1 MVVQQL
7 SRHLCTRVSNFHF
20 FMSKSKFSSPLNTSP
35 HSKFQWRVERNR
47 KVKNVW
53 KNFATRRHTRR
64 AASACRTHESL
75 EQTTQKKLQL
85 MTKKMQMRRSQK
97 MVMTAI
103 LVLFAANEIRP
114 TEECC
119 HSLEIILKTNSR
131 DFMFLFSRFTR
142 HHPMADRG
150 ERRH

>member
-85 MTKKMQMRRSQK
+85 MTKKMQMRRSRK

-103 LVLFAANEIRP
+103 MVFICSQWDTTNWGMLP
-114 TEECC
+114 
-119 HSLEIILKTNSR
+119 SLEVILKTNSR